1 AESLGGMLTHHVGKI
16 PEVGTAVSKF
26 GLHFIVRDSD
36 ENRIGKVEIIRP
48 RNAAL

>member
-1 AESLGGMLTHHVGKI
+1 M
-16 PEVGTAVSKF
+16 SKF

-36 ENRIGKVEIIRP
+36 ENRIGKVEVIRP